1 MHSPLCPAPRGLP
14 QGRVPPGHPGEEA
27 QSGAVP
33 HTAAA
38 PPVPPTHLQPRDALR
53 SLLAPGA
60 GLTLGGKTSRA
71 ALMVLGG
78 ELPADGRVPP
88 QPFILPGDAAEGHMA
103 GVSPREG
110 GMLAAERGHGEIQ
123 VLEWRCCRLSCV
135 PLVMEGFVA
144 AKRGWG
150 GKGRWGAALTISPG
164 APVMPCCPR
173 APTSP
178 CEWRRRHSGTG
189 PRVPQGCGMDGSLEG
204 PRLWVQ
210 PRTHLVSWATFAS
223 RLARQA
229 LQEQSGVR
237 PHARCRRHPL
247 PWGHVCS
254 GAPCPHT
261 HSLSTVSRGPWAAG
275 LSCSALQGKSA
286 RQENGERHRKE
297 NTACR
302 LLTFTPGMPGVPS
315 LPSMPGRPCGKGTPP
330 RGEERRGRS
339 PPAPRAAGSCAC
351 CSEGGQRLLP
361 MRGSG
366 RVVLTFSPLGPMSP
380 WGPLMPRPPCSGRE
394 RRALFG
400 APSAWDGAQGGRQ
413 HPGSRWD
420 KGLWVTYQ
428 LSLLAWIPRRSL
440 RAFPALQERN
450 TALSRGTR
458 GHPPGT
464 AWGHSPA
471 ARLHRWSPP
480 SPCSQ
485 QDPAERAGGDSSY
498 PSPTR
503 GTPFGG
509 AHPVTPPCPTG
520 TYRLS
525 FGSRHPRVPPL
536 ALRPLR
542 KEAKPLSSGTDLA
555 VPVGG
560 EGVPTIR
567 AKADTANQPLLPSRG
582 VQLLIP
588 AGPFPAVGSITATA
602 PNGHRLPHG
611 AVLPLPAPKGSAR

>member
-1 MHSPLCPAPRGLP
+1 
-14 QGRVPPGHPGEEA
+14 
-27 QSGAVP
+27 
-33 HTAAA
+33 
-38 PPVPPTHLQPRDALR
+38 
-53 SLLAPGA
+53 
-60 GLTLGGKTSRA
+60 
-71 ALMVLGG
+71 
-78 ELPADGRVPP
+78 
-88 QPFILPGDAAEGHMA
+88 
-103 GVSPREG
+103 
-110 GMLAAERGHGEIQ
+110 
-123 VLEWRCCRLSCV
+123 
-135 PLVMEGFVA
+135 
-144 AKRGWG
+144 
-150 GKGRWGAALTISPG
+150 
-164 APVMPCCPR
+164 MPCCPR

-189 PRVPQGCGMDGSLEG
+189 PRVPQGCGMDGGFGGAKVVGSAPHPPCLLGHLCFPAG
-204 PRLWVQ
+204 P
-210 PRTHLVSWATFAS
+210 AS
-223 RLARQA
+223 PAGT
-229 LQEQSGVR
+229 EGVR

-247 PWGHVCS
+247 PWGHICS

-366 RVVLTFSPLGPMSP
+366 RDILTFSPLGPMSP
-380 WGPLMPRPPCSGRE
+380 WGPLMPRPPCSRRE